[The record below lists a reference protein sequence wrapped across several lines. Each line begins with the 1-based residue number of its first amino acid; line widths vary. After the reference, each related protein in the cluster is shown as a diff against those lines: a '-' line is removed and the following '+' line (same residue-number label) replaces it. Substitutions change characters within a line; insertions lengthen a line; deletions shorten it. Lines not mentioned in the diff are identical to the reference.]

1 MRTSDRKLAF
11 YAAIALKAIEFI
23 IMLLLL
29 LSMRYVT
36 TMRSKL
42 AEPWSDSTLST
53 ATPLDPWSA
62 RQQTML
68 FSSDHMVVTTTGLL
82 PVLPPRA
89 HDISWLA
96 PRHQLVRWPASLP
109 SCSSRYPVLLARRAN
124 GSRNEIRLWAEVNTR
139 SSTRGE
145 NRGPG
150 PLFRSVVCHRADRLP
165 QRGCS
170 IQTSSYSI
178 TMPERRL
185 LPPGTISYRPG
196 RRPGARPATPRPG
209 S

>member
-1 MRTSDRKLAF
+1 MVRMSTLVVLLRTSDRKLAF
-11 YAAIALKAIEFI
+11 YAAIALKATEFI

-82 PVLPPRA
+82 RPGSTRA
-89 HDISWLA
+89 HEISWLA

-124 GSRNEIRLWAEVNTR
+124 GSRNEIRLCAEMEAGT
-139 SSTRGE
+139 STHGE
-145 NRGPG
+145 HRGP
-150 PLFRSVVCHRADRLP
+150 
-165 QRGCS
+165 
-170 IQTSSYSI
+170 
-178 TMPERRL
+178 
-185 LPPGTISYRPG
+185 RP
-196 RRPGARPATPRPG
+196 T
-209 S
+209 